1 MSRVHEATGMRELGK
16 KAFPSGTSEPDKALT
31 DDQHPQAVGLPSAR
45 APKEAHF
52 SPDPLKRTDRYRL
65 VHPFD
70 LRL

>member
-1 MSRVHEATGMRELGK
+1 MSLVHEAAGMRELEK
-16 KAFPSGTSEPDKALT
+16 KASPSGTSEQDNALT
-31 DDQHPQAVGLPSAR
+31 DDRHPQAVDPPSAR
-45 APKEAHF
+45 AKEAHF

>member
-1 MSRVHEATGMRELGK
+1 MSSVPKAADMRELEK
-16 KAFPSGTSEPDKALT
+16 KASLSGTSEQDKALS
-31 DDQHPQAVGLPSAR
+31 DNQQPLAVDPPSAS

-52 SPDPLKRTDRYRL
+52 SPDPLRRTDRYRL